1 MASITLKDRVHG
13 TITFSDAP
21 VEWLN
26 RIGTLQYFGGTR
38 QFSISFSTPGV
49 YDANNYDVIAPTNLT
64 WMCNAIMPSAQV
76 STGYYMANCPTA
88 LDLPLSDVA
97 FDSTFSTLRLLADIP
112 LVEPGRDTQAE
123 PGYSLRVY
131 GAKFDKASSG
141 EYMCYDAYVG
151 FQLWAT
157 ATNTRIADL
166 NIGRY
171 SGNTTFLAFYGD
183 TARFQ
188 YYPSFPDCNPRLYL
202 GYDGTHL
209 YFLLIGGSASGTG
222 NFDNSSYSC
231 DPTNAIYINDDI
243 IKNYW
248 HLTTS
253 DTPIEDMEVN
263 LEYGTYSKPGGY
275 TGQSFDDSSDTVPL
289 PSVPTYGV
297 TNSGFIHLY
306 KVLQTDLESLGGELF
321 PTFADGGDIVSAV
334 NTLVKVITQQN
345 LINYIQDCRVLPVN
359 ATTTSTEGIKLAG
372 KTLTTVGSP
381 VTQDYVD
388 FDCGELEVGERYV
401 NFADYEPF
409 TMAKLY
415 LPFVGFVPIAM
426 EYVSGGSLHII
437 YRFNLMDGS
446 FVAYVKATS
455 SKSALTDSVIAQ
467 YGGNCCVHMPITGL
481 NYATMVTGIVGGA
494 MQMVSGVGSMSAG
507 LGQVSQGMDAPNHS
521 RMLSGSGLTLTG
533 YGIGSMASGFGSYV
547 GGLADILSAK
557 PDYQQSNN
565 YNATTSFLTVRKPYL
580 LIGRPVPQFSAKY
593 PEENGLPLNVTKK
606 LSDCSGFTKVGMCI
620 LEGIECTDSEK
631 DMIQSYLNSGV
642 II

>member
-1 MASITLKDRVHG
+1 MGTITLKNRLGG
-13 TITFSDAP
+13 TIS
-21 VEWLN
+21 
-26 RIGTLQYFGGTR
+26 FGGLNEFNDNYWGILRRNMT
-38 QFSISFSTPGV
+38 SDPGEISFTPFTQTRWETWCT
-49 YDANNYDVIAPTNLT
+49 IAPTNSGGIWTAGINTYGPLYNYPYSLEIET
-64 WMCNAIMPSAQV
+64 ANDYV
-76 STGYYMANCPTA
+76 VMANI
-88 LDLPLSDVA
+88 V
-97 FDSTFSTLRLLADIP
+97 
-112 LVEPGRDTQAE
+112 LVEPGQNTQSH
-123 PGYSLRVY
+123 PGYSLKISGYKEIVAVDPNNLNNIGYNARVKFEIWTIAGETLIATIDPFGNGQNSIYFFWSDVAGIVY
-131 GAKFDKASSG
+131 GG
-141 EYMCYDAYVG
+141 EA
-151 FQLWAT
+151 L
-157 ATNTRIADL
+157 DL
-166 NIGRY
+166 K
-171 SGNTTFLAFYGD
+171 
-183 TARFQ
+183 
-188 YYPSFPDCNPRLYL
+188 PRLIL
-202 GYDGTHL
+202 LNDGTNL
-209 YFLLIGGSASGTG
+209 YFLIEAVNYIWYRGGAAGFGLYGNTG
-222 NFDNSSYSC
+222 HTLF
-231 DPTNAIYINDDI
+231 INDDI
-243 IKNYW
+243 LKNVW
-248 HLTTS
+248 QLTDS
-253 DTPIEDMEVN
+253 DSAIEDVEIN
-263 LEYGTYSKPGGY
+263 PEYGTYSKPGGY
-275 TGQSFDDSSDTVPL
+275 TGQSFDDSSDPVPL
-289 PSVPTYGV
+289 PTVPTFGV

-306 KVLQTDLESLGGELF
+306 KVLQSDLENLGGELF
-321 PTFADGGDIVSAV
+321 PAFPDGTDVLGAL
-334 NTLVKVITQQN
+334 NTLAKIQTQQN
-345 LINYIQDCRVLPVN
+345 LINYVQDCRILPVR
-359 ATTTSTEGIKLAG
+359 ATSTGTLEGIKLAG
-372 KTLTTVGSP
+372 KTLNTQGEP

-455 SKSALTDSVIAQ
+455 SKSELTDSVIAQ

-507 LGQVSQGMDAPNHS
+507 LGQVAQGIDAPNHS
-521 RMLSGSGLTLTG
+521 RMLAGSGLTLAG
-533 YGIGSMASGFGSYV
+533 YGIGSMTSGVNSMV

-580 LIGRPVPQFSAKY
+580 LIGRPVPQFSSKY

-606 LSDCSGFTKVGMCI
+606 LGDCSGFTKVGACI